1 MLFRKVLIANRG
13 EIALR
18 VLRACKDLGIKTVTV
33 YSTADAYSKHVL
45 LSDESV
51 CIGPPAAKNSY
62 LNIQSIVSAAVIT
75 GVDAIHPG
83 IGFLSE
89 NVDFVN
95 IVKEHGFE
103 FIGPSA
109 KDIELMGD
117 KARAKET
124 VKSLGIPVVPG
135 SDGEVKSIDEGVEI
149 AKKIGFPVL
158 IKSVGGGGGKGIQI
172 AHNEAEFRELFNIAK
187 TEAGNAFGN
196 DALYVE
202 KFLKNPKHIE
212 IQILADGYGNVVHL
226 GERDC
231 SIQRRRQKVFEETLC
246 PILTDQERQK
256 LYSVVTNAIKQIGY
270 LGVGTLEFLY
280 EDGQFY
286 FIEMNTRLQ
295 IEHTISEEITG
306 VDLVKEQILVASGE
320 KLSMTQNQIKFEG
333 HVIECRINAE
343 NSSTFIPSPGLIQNY
358 HQPGGIGVR
367 VDANVYSGY
376 RIPPYY
382 DSLIAKLIV
391 KGKDRKECLMRT
403 ARALSEFLIE
413 GVDTLIPFHKQLIE
427 HPAIQNADYNIN
439 TLDKIIETFTKN

>member
-1 MLFRKVLIANRG
+1 
-13 EIALR
+13 
-18 VLRACKDLGIKTVTV
+18 
-33 YSTADAYSKHVL
+33 
-45 LSDESV
+45 
-51 CIGPPAAKNSY
+51 
-62 LNIQSIVSAAVIT
+62 
-75 GVDAIHPG
+75 
-83 IGFLSE
+83 
-89 NVDFVN
+89 
-95 IVKEHGFE
+95 
-103 FIGPSA
+103 
-109 KDIELMGD
+109 
-117 KARAKET
+117 
-124 VKSLGIPVVPG
+124 
-135 SDGEVKSIDEGVEI
+135 
-149 AKKIGFPVL
+149 
-158 IKSVGGGGGKGIQI
+158 
-172 AHNEAEFRELFNIAK
+172 
-187 TEAGNAFGN
+187 
-196 DALYVE
+196 
-202 KFLKNPKHIE
+202 
-212 IQILADGYGNVVHL
+212 
-226 GERDC
+226 
-231 SIQRRRQKVFEETLC
+231 
-246 PILTDQERQK
+246 LTDQERQK